1 MKKILS
7 LALALS
13 LCFSLSV
20 PAFAASGKI
29 NFTDVASNAYY
40 ADAVT
45 WAISEGITTGT
56 SATTFSP
63 NATCTKSQILTFL
76 WRANGSPASTIS
88 NPFSDVSAGAYYA
101 DAATW
106 SYEKGLVSGSAFNG
120 DTSATRAATV
130 TYLWKLAGSPSASA
144 ANFTDVPN
152 NANYAQ
158 AVAWAVAEGITS
170 GTGTATFSPNAT
182 CTRGQIVTFLYRDLA
197 DPSSKGQGFEY
208 YGLEPMAKLDVEY
221 PFTTACSDDKSKT
234 TTGTVRFT
242 NYSRKSLG
250 NGYDEIC
257 ISLDYT
263 FSDTAAAT
271 YGYTA
276 YAGSMDYY
284 LFSDDLGVKED
295 IYADVAINWN
305 GKTYTDCSESFYVG
319 MNGWIVDHGT
329 VWIDVVAQV
338 PTGYDGYVVA
348 AYAILGDNSV
358 PDSVKSLGS
367 ENLVMFRCI

>member
-13 LCFSLSV
+13 MCFSLSV
-20 PAFAASGKI
+20 PAFAASGKN

-101 DAATW
+101 DAAIW
-106 SYEKGLVSGSAFNG
+106 SYEKGLISGSTFNG
-120 DTSATRAATV
+120 DIPATRATTV
-130 TYLWKLAGSPSASA
+130 TYLWKLAGSPSASPV
-144 ANFTDVPN
+144 NFTDVPN
-152 NANYAQ
+152 GENYSQ
-158 AVAWAVAEGITS
+158 AVAWAVSDGITS
-170 GTGTATFSPNAT
+170 GTSATTFSPAAT

-197 DPSSKGQGFEY
+197 DPSSAGQGLEY
-208 YGLEPMAKLDVEY
+208 YGLKPTAKLDTEY
-221 PFTTACSDDKSKT
+221 PFTSACRDDKSKT

-250 NGYDEIC
+250 NGYDEIY

-263 FSDTAAAT
+263 FSDDAAAT
-271 YGYTA
+271 YGYTTRT
-276 YAGSMDYY
+276 AGMDYY

-295 IYADVAINWN
+295 IYKDVAINWN
-305 GKTYTDCSESFYVG
+305 GRTYTDCSESFYIG
-319 MNGWIVDHGT
+319 MNGWIVDHAS
-329 VWIDVVAQV
+329 VWVDVIAHV

-348 AYAILGDNSV
+348 AYADLGVALDSDSIKSFGNDN
-358 PDSVKSLGS
+358 LI
-367 ENLVMFRCI
+367 MFRCT